1 LQSPR
6 YGYEK
11 QNNVSR
17 ALFLQSFLEYSG
29 SKKLAIL
36 TQASLCFHG
45 LKIPPK
51 ALFIVWFYCQ
61 LNF

>member
-51 ALFIVWFYCQ
+51 AL
-61 LNF
+61 